1 MNALFTHQV
10 NALFTHQVKALFTQV
25 VKALFTQV
33 VKALFTQAVKALFTQ
48 AVKAHHPTRRLA
60 KYLTGYHT
68 DTKPTAST
76 VTKMRMMS
84 SGCTLTG

>member
-1 MNALFTHQV
+1 MNAVFTHQV
-10 NALFTHQVKALFTQV
+10 E
-25 VKALFTQV
+25 
-33 VKALFTQAVKALFTQ
+33 ALFTQAVEALFTQ
-48 AVKAHHPTRRLA
+48 AVEALFTQAVEALFTQAVEAHHPTRRLA

>member
-1 MNALFTHQV
+1 M
-10 NALFTHQVKALFTQV
+10 
-25 VKALFTQV
+25 
-33 VKALFTQAVKALFTQ
+33 KALFTQAVKALFTQ
-48 AVKAHHPTRRLA
+48 AVEALFTQVVKALFTQAVEALFTQAVEAHHPTRRLA

-76 VTKMRMMS
+76 VTKMRMIS

>member
-1 MNALFTHQV
+1 MGEHPFACRV
-10 NALFTHQVKALFTQV
+10 NTLFTQV
-25 VKALFTQV
+25 VE
-33 VKALFTQAVKALFTQ
+33 ALFTQAVKALFTQ
-48 AVKAHHPTRRLA
+48 AVEALFTQAVNAHHPTRRLA